1 MELKY
6 KLIALD
12 VDGTL
17 LNDDHELTPGT
28 AETITR
34 LAEQGAEFVLCTGRA
49 PVNSIPFMRKMGL
62 KGYVITHNGAATVD
76 VHSEEIVHEFSM
88 EPQGLER
95 YIEYCRERGV
105 HYDINTTFT
114 LYVPS
119 ASGLSKEALDMYHL
133 YMMEP
138 KDLPAWAD
146 FSEPIVKMTITAEM
160 EELDRIHSD
169 WNLWPQEF
177 NVLRSGDF
185 FIDIMHKGAS
195 KGAALQKLAEKRG
208 IPAEQVMAIGNYY
221 NDLTMLTF
229 AGLGVAMDNSP
240 MEVKAAANA
249 ITASNNE
256 EGVKLALEKY
266 CLGQFVR

>member
-1 MELKY
+1 MRY

-17 LNDDHELTPGT
+17 LNDEHVLTAGT
-28 AETITR
+28 AETIKKIADEGT
-34 LAEQGAEFVLCTGRA
+34 EFVLCTGRA
-49 PVNSIPFMRKMGL
+49 PVNSIPYMREIGL

-76 VHSEEIVHEFSM
+76 VETEEIVHEFAM
-88 EPQGLER
+88 NPKGLNR
-95 YIEYCRERGV
+95 YIDYCREHGV
-105 HYDINTTFT
+105 HYDINTTFA
-114 LYVPS
+114 LYVPG
-119 ASGLSKEALDMYHL
+119 AAGLSQEALDMYHL

-160 EELDRIHSD
+160 KELDKIHAD
-169 WNLWPQEF
+169 WNLWASEEF
-177 NVLRSGDF
+177 NILRSGDF
-185 FIDIMHKGAS
+185 FIDIMHKDAS

-208 IPAEQVMAIGNYY
+208 FRADEVMAIGNYY

-240 MEVKAAANA
+240 VEVKAAANA
-249 ITASNNE
+249 VTASNNE

-266 CLGQFVR
+266 CLGE